1 MNNAVIIAYGRS
13 ACSRANKGR
22 LAGVHPVD
30 YAAEVVKGVKD
41 RAPELDVS
49 DIEDVITGCA
59 LPRKQ
64 ADYNM
69 SRLIVN
75 RAQFPDSVPAQTV
88 NRFCSSGLTTIA
100 LGANAIMAGQME
112 VVCSGGVED
121 LTDVFDPYPEEYMN
135 RWIAE
140 NYEGGY
146 MSMGETAE
154 RVADKYDISRER
166 MEEYAIESHNKAF
179 AAQSAEKLAPSI
191 IPVTGADGEVFD
203 ADEGIRPNSDP
214 AKLASMEPVFRENG
228 RVTAATSSQ
237 VTDGASYAILASE
250 EKAAQIGAK
259 PLARFLGFSVAGCD
273 PVIMGMGPVY
283 AIPKVMKLTGLTLA
297 DMDVIELNE
306 AFAVQVLACIDELGL
321 PENKINPYGGAI
333 ALGHPMGATGT
344 IMTCKALDYLR
355 DTGGRYALITMCIGG
370 GMGAAGIFELL

>member
-1 MNNAVIIAYGRS
+1 MKNAVIIAYGRS

-22 LAGVHPVD
+22 LAGVHPID
-30 YAAEVVKGVKD
+30 YAAEVLKGVKD
-41 RAPELDVS
+41 RAPELDAS
-49 DIEDVITGCA
+49 EIEDVITGCA

-100 LGANAIMAGQME
+100 LGANAIMAGQMD
-112 VVCSGGVED
+112 VVCSGGIED
-121 LTDVFDPYPEEYMN
+121 LTDVFDPYPEEYQN
-135 RWIAE
+135 KWITE

-166 MEEYAIESHNKAF
+166 MEAYAIESHNKAF
-179 AAQSAEKLAPSI
+179 AAQSAGKLAPSI

-203 ADEGIRPNSDP
+203 TDEGIRPNSDP

-250 EKAAQIGAK
+250 EKAAQLGAK

-273 PVIMGMGPVY
+273 PTIMGIGPVY

-306 AFAVQVLACIDELGL
+306 AFASQVLACIDELGL
-321 PENKINPYGGAI
+321 PESKINPYGGAI